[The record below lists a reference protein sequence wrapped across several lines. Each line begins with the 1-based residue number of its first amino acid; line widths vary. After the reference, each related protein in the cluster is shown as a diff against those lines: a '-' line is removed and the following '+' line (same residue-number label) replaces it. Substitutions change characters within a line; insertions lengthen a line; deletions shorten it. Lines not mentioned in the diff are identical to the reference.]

1 MMTVEMNEVSLAV
14 KEKDARIDKLEAL
27 VKRYERELRDV
38 K

>member
-1 MMTVEMNEVSLAV
+1 MTAEMNDVCLTV

-27 VKRYERELRDV
+27 VKRYERELKDV